1 MQRLPRPG
9 REPRHTLRVPCQVVR
24 ERDFRL
30 VADRIEN
37 LSLSGV
43 EVSPAE
49 AVLTGETMLL
59 SFQLP
64 RRGTWVDAE
73 ARVARVGHGRRP
85 GENTRRLGLVFE
97 KLPEEALCEL
107 QRELK
112 KLPYSPPGR
121 ARRNAESEQIARE
134 LAWFTGQTNYRA

>member
-1 MQRLPRPG
+1 MQRLPTPSRK
-9 REPRHTLRVPCQVVR
+9 PRHTLRVPCQVVR

-49 AVLTGETMLL
+49 AVLTGETILL
-59 SFQLP
+59 SFRLP
-64 RRGTWVDAE
+64 GGNWVDAE

-97 KLPEEALCEL
+97 RLPEESALDL
-107 QRELK
+107 ARELAQ
-112 KLPYSPPGR
+112 LPACPPGR
-121 ARRNAESEQIARE
+121 ARRSPESDQIARD